1 MGLSVK
7 YFSYITCM
15 ERRLDPLF
23 ERDSSGVRRLVAP
36 RPANRLFSSDGDR
49 AQMNAWNEDTV
60 NTPKLFKEIFVVR
73 DIRVNK
79 ICMKSKLGRRR
90 KKSSVEKSSDA
101 LNVNHKH

>member
-1 MGLSVK
+1 
-7 YFSYITCM
+7 M

-79 ICMKSKLGRRR
+79 ICMKFEREKKKLCMTN
-90 KKSSVEKSSDA
+90 E
-101 LNVNHKH
+101 

>member
-60 NTPKLFKEIFVVR
+60 NTPKLFKETFVVR
-73 DIRVNK
+73 DMRVNK
-79 ICMKSKLGRRR
+79 ICMKSKLGKKIHTCSLR
-90 KKSSVEKSSDA
+90 KV
-101 LNVNHKH
+101 VFH